1 MYLMTKMHQTT
12 LNWHSHPYPKSTCV
26 LD

>member
-1 MYLMTKMHQTT
+1 MTKMHQTT